1 MSQKINLR
9 TGLLF
14 VLILVAA
21 LSRLL
26 PHPHNFT
33 PIGALGLF
41 GAAHFSRK
49 YLAFLVPFAAMWIS
63 DLLLNN
69 IVYAQMF
76 PEMQSGFVWFGNP
89 WVYLSFGAI
98 VLLGFGLLKKVRL
111 LHLLGASLGASLLF
125 YLVTNFGVW
134 LGSPMY
140 PKTVTG
146 LAGCYALGIPF
157 FWNTLAGDLFFTG
170 VLFGTFE
177 LIKVK
182 FPLLRLQKS

>member
-1 MSQKINLR
+1 MNEKINLR
-9 TGLLF
+9 TSLLF
-14 VLILVAA
+14 LIILAAA

-69 IVYAQMF
+69 LVYARMF
-76 PEMQSGFVWFGNP
+76 PEMYDGFAWFGNL

-98 VLLGFGLLKKVRL
+98 VVLGMGLLRKVKL
-111 LHLLGASLGASLLF
+111 LNLLGASLGVSLLF
-125 YLVTNFGVW
+125 FLVTNFGTW

-140 PKTVTG
+140 PQSLTG
-146 LAGCYALGIPF
+146 LASSYALGIPF

-170 VLFGTFE
+170 VLFGAFE
-177 LIKVK
+177 LLQIR
-182 FPLLRLQKS
+182 FPVLRLQKA